1 MESELLIKVK
11 ESREWIILK
20 IVQLIIKNKE
30 NDLPNI

>member
-1 MESELLIKVK
+1 MESEILIKVK
-11 ESREWIILK
+11 ASREWIILK